1 MWYYRDNGEESP
13 IFRYPSNKKGKPTM
27 VARVIHSV
35 GTIYAKLTI
44 ITQQYAN
51 LQVEA
56 DQVRKEIL
64 HDTQNP
70 ASYNTATLSNISL
83 MAQKNVTK
91 IPYEAVEISN
101 QHLTGGAKLALEN
114 YIDNHFR
121 TIKEAEATINKI
133 KNLT

>member
-1 MWYYRDNGEESP
+1 
-13 IFRYPSNKKGKPTM
+13 M

-56 DQVRKEIL
+56 EQTYKEL
-64 HDTQNP
+64 VHDTQNP
-70 ASYNTATLSNISL
+70 ASYNAATLSSISL

-101 QHLTGGAKLALEN
+101 QHLTGGAKMALEN

-121 TIKEAEATINKI
+121 TIKDAEATINKI

>member
-1 MWYYRDNGEESP
+1 
-13 IFRYPSNKKGKPTM
+13 M

-35 GTIYAKLTI
+35 GTIYDKLTS
-44 ITQQYAN
+44 ITQQYMN

-64 HDTQNP
+64 HNTQNP

-101 QHLTGGAKLALEN
+101 QYITGGAKIALEN

-121 TIKEAEATINKI
+121 TIKDAEATINKI

>member
-1 MWYYRDNGEESP
+1 
-13 IFRYPSNKKGKPTM
+13 M

-44 ITQQYAN
+44 LTQQYAN

-56 DQVRKEIL
+56 EQAYKEL
-64 HDTQNP
+64 VHNTQNP
-70 ASYNTATLSNISL
+70 ASYNAATLSSISL
-83 MAQKNVTK
+83 RAQKNVTK

-101 QHLTGGAKLALEN
+101 KYLTGGAKIALES

-121 TIKEAEATINKI
+121 NIKDAEATINKI